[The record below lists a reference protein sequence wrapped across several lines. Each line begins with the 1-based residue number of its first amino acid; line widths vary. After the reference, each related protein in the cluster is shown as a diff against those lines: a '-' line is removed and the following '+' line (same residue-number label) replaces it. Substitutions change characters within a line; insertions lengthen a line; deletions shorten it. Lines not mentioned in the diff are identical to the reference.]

1 MKKYKVIWKSLM
13 IILLLVLYIYI
24 VYIQSIPDNIVIF
37 EGETVNL
44 KTILGLKAEVTGENE
59 AIATVASNQNKV
71 INNAGKSTAKISLFE
86 KIHLKDVNIDV
97 LPKTKVIPVGS
108 IAGIKLYTSGVL
120 VVGMSEIQ
128 GIDNKKYKPYEN
140 TGIEEG
146 DTIISVNSNE
156 ISTTEDLIEKV
167 NSSSG
172 NEILVKY
179 IHNEKTV
186 ECSIKPVQTSASE
199 YKLGL
204 WVRDSA
210 AGVGTVTFYDPE
222 NKSFG
227 ALGHGITDIDT
238 EQLIDIASGEFVTT
252 KILNVVKGE
261 SGTPGRIQ
269 GTVENQ
275 KNIGTIYKN
284 TKFGIYGTVD
294 NLSSL
299 NIDTSK
305 AMELALRDEIQT
317 GKATILCSLE
327 NEKIEEY
334 EIEIEKIYK
343 DNNYDNKSMLI
354 KVTDERLLEKTGGII
369 QGMSGSPIIQNG
381 KFIGAVTHV
390 LVNNP
395 TEGYAIFGDIML
407 KQIKMSH

>member
-1 MKKYKVIWKSLM
+1 MKKHQITLKITM
-13 IILLLVLYIYI
+13 IILLLVLYIYV
-24 VYIQSIPDNIVIF
+24 VYVQSIPDNIVVF
-37 EGETVNL
+37 EGETINL
-44 KTILGLKAEVTGENE
+44 KTILGLKADLIQEDEVVET
-59 AIATVASNQNKV
+59 ISSNQSSV
-71 INNAGKSTAKISLFE
+71 MDSVGKKTAKISLFE
-86 KIHLKDVNIDV
+86 NITLKDVSIDV
-97 LPKTKVIPVGS
+97 LPRTKVIPVGS

-146 DTIISVNSNE
+146 DTIISVNSKE
-156 ISTTEDLIEKV
+156 ITTTEDLVKNV

-172 NEILVKY
+172 NEISIKY
-179 IHNEKTV
+179 IHNEKTL
-186 ECSIKPVQTSASE
+186 ECSIKPVQTSSSE

-210 AGVGTVTFYDPE
+210 AGVGTVTFYEPE
-222 NKSFG
+222 SQSFG

-238 EQLIDIASGEFVTT
+238 EQLIDISSGEFVTT

-261 SGTPGRIQ
+261 TGNPGRIQ

-294 NLSSL
+294 NVSSL
-299 NIDTSK
+299 NIDSSK
-305 AMELALRDEIQT
+305 EMELALRDEIQT

-327 NEKIEEY
+327 NGRIEEY

-343 DNNYDNKSMLI
+343 ENNYDNKSMLI
-354 KVTDERLLEKTGGII
+354 KVTDERLLDKTGGII
-369 QGMSGSPIIQNG
+369 QRNEWFSYYTKWKIYRGCNSCVS
-381 KFIGAVTHV
+381 
-390 LVNNP
+390 
-395 TEGYAIFGDIML
+395 
-407 KQIKMSH
+407 

>member
-1 MKKYKVIWKSLM
+1 MKKIIWRT
-13 IILLLVLYIYI
+13 LLVMFLLIIYIYI
-24 VYIQSIPDNIVIF
+24 VSIQSIPNNITIF
-37 EGETVNL
+37 QGESINF
-44 KTILGLKAEVTGENE
+44 KTIFGLKANLTEKNKIIETL
-59 AIATVASNQNKV
+59 ASNQTNI
-71 INNAGKSTAKISLFE
+71 INTTGKKTVKLSLFE
-86 KIHLKDVNIDV
+86 NIFLKDINVDV
-97 LPKTKVIPVGS
+97 LPKTMVIPIGS

-140 TGIEEG
+140 SGIEEG
-146 DTIISVNSNE
+146 DTIISINNSKVE
-156 ISTTEDLIEKV
+156 TTEQLVEKV
-167 NSSSG
+167 NECNG
-172 NEILVKY
+172 QLVTIKY
-179 IHNEKTV
+179 IHDQKTV
-186 ECSIKPVQTSASE
+186 ECSIKPVQTAKKD

-210 AGVGTVTFYDPE
+210 AGVGTVTFYEPSTQ
-222 NKSFG
+222 SFG

-238 EQLIDIASGEFVTT
+238 EQLIDISAGEFVTT
-252 KILNVVKGE
+252 KILNVIKGE

-284 TKFGIYGTVD
+284 TRFGIYGKIE

-305 AMELALRDEIQT
+305 EMELALRDEIKL
-317 GKATILCSLE
+317 GKAKIMCSLE
-327 NEKIEEY
+327 NGKIEEY

-343 DNNYDNKSMLI
+343 ENNYDNKSMLI
-354 KVTDERLLEKTGGII
+354 KIVDERLLEKTGGII

-381 KFIGAVTHV
+381 KFVGAVTHV

-395 TEGYAIFGDIML
+395 QEGYAVFGDIML
-407 KQIKMSH
+407 KQMRAVQ

>member
-1 MKKYKVIWKSLM
+1 MKKNKIAIKITM
-13 IILLLVLYIYI
+13 IILLLVIYIYI
-24 VYIQSIPDNIVIF
+24 VYVQSIPDNIVVF
-37 EGETVNL
+37 EGETISL
-44 KTILGLKAEVTGENE
+44 KTILGLKADLIQEDEVVET
-59 AIATVASNQNKV
+59 ISSNQSSV
-71 INNAGKSTAKISLFE
+71 MDSVGKKTAKISLFE
-86 KIHLKDVNIDV
+86 NITLKDVSIDV
-97 LPKTKVIPVGS
+97 LPRTKVIPVGS

-146 DTIISVNSNE
+146 DTIISVNSKE
-156 ISTTEDLIEKV
+156 ITTTEDLVKNV

-172 NEILVKY
+172 NEISIKY

-186 ECSIKPVQTSASE
+186 ECSIKPVQTSSSE

-210 AGVGTVTFYDPE
+210 AGVGTVTFYEPE
-222 NKSFG
+222 SQSFG

-238 EQLIDIASGEFVTT
+238 EQLIDISSGEFVTT
-252 KILNVVKGE
+252 KILNVIKGE
-261 SGTPGRIQ
+261 TGNPGRIQ

-294 NLSSL
+294 NISSL
-299 NIDTSK
+299 NIDSSK
-305 AMELALRDEIQT
+305 EMELALRDEIQT

-327 NEKIEEY
+327 NGKIEEY

-343 DNNYDNKSMLI
+343 ENNYDNKSMLI
-354 KVTDERLLEKTGGII
+354 KVTDERLLDKTGGII
-369 QGMSGSPIIQNG
+369 QRNEWLSHYT
-381 KFIGAVTHV
+381 KW
-390 LVNNP
+390 
-395 TEGYAIFGDIML
+395 
-407 KQIKMSH
+407 QIYRSCNSCVSQQSN